1 MSGIGRACAWVWRS
15 LKACS
20 RVLGAHVCLGM
31 AEPGERV
38 VGHQVRLCLGM
49 AELEER
55 VVGYR
60 ARVCLGM
67 APGACGVCSRVSGKR
82 LPGYGRAYG
91 VCSRYWLHVCLGMAE
106 PGGRVVGYWARVFG
120 SGGGARVLGG
130 LAELEEHVVGYRAR
144 VCLGMAEPGGVLGY
158 GGAWGA
164 CSRVSGA
171 RVPVY
176 GAPSL
181 WGVYSGI
188 RRACAWV
195 WLSPGT
201 CSRV

>member
-1 MSGIGRACAWVWRS
+1 MYSQVSG
-15 LKACS
+15 K
-20 RVLGAHVCLGM
+20 RVLWYG
-31 AEPGERV
+31 
-38 VGHQVRLCLGM
+38 
-49 AELEER
+49 
-55 VVGYR
+55 
-60 ARVCLGM
+60 
-67 APGACGVCSRVSGKR
+67 GACGVCSRVSGKR